1 MWVWEKSALMKV
13 SQKLENACR
22 VLVQL
27 AKGYDGHRVV
37 RVEDLARK
45 EGLSANF
52 LLQIL
57 NDLRR
62 AGLVASRRGKL
73 GGYILARPS
82 GEITLRDIVE
92 AVDGAPLEVELNSTG
107 EAAAS
112 VARIWKDVATRFEA
126 MLSGITLAEMASA
139 GDADGMF
146 WI

>member
-1 MWVWEKSALMKV
+1 MKV

-27 AKGYDGHRVV
+27 AQGYDGHRVA
-37 RVEDLARK
+37 RVEELARK

-73 GGYILARPS
+73 GGYILARPAV
-82 GEITLRDIVE
+82 EITLRDIVE
-92 AVDGAPLEVELNSTG
+92 AMDGSPLEVELGTGG
-107 EAAAS
+107 EAAAR
-112 VARIWKDVATRFEA
+112 VARTWKRIAGRFEA
-126 MLSGITLAEMASA
+126 TLSGISLADMATP
-139 GDADGMF
+139 GEADGMF

>member
-1 MWVWEKSALMKV
+1 MKV

-27 AKGYDGHRVV
+27 AQGYDGHRVV

-73 GGYILARPS
+73 GGYILARS
-82 GEITLRDIVE
+82 ATEITLRDIVE
-92 AVDGAPLEVELNSTG
+92 AVDGAPLEVELTG
-107 EAAAS
+107 SGESAAR
-112 VARIWKDVATRFEA
+112 VARSWQDVAARFEA
-126 MLSGITLAEMASA
+126 MLSGVTLAGMASP
-139 GDADGMF
+139 GEADGMF

>member
-1 MWVWEKSALMKV
+1 MKV

-27 AKGYDGHRVV
+27 AQGYDGHRVV

-73 GGYILARPS
+73 GGYILARPAT
-82 GEITLRDIVE
+82 EITLRDIVE
-92 AVDGAPLEVELNSTG
+92 AVDGAPLEVELNGTG
-107 EAAAS
+107 EAAGR
-112 VARIWKDVATRFEA
+112 VARTWKEIATRFEA
-126 MLSGITLAEMASA
+126 TLSAITLASMASP
-139 GDADGMF
+139 GEVDGMF

>member
-1 MWVWEKSALMKV
+1 MKV

-27 AKGYDGHRVV
+27 AQSYDGHRVA

-62 AGLVASRRGKL
+62 GGLVASRRGKL
-73 GGYILARPS
+73 GGYILARPAT
-82 GEITLRDIVE
+82 EISLRDIVE
-92 AVDGAPLEVELNSTG
+92 AVDGSPLEVEFNGGG
-107 EAAAS
+107 EA
-112 VARIWKDVATRFEA
+112 VARVARTWKEVAARFEA
-126 MLSGITLAEMASA
+126 TLLGITLADMATP
-139 GDADGMF
+139 GEEDGMF

>member
-1 MWVWEKSALMKV
+1 MKV

-27 AKGYDGHRVV
+27 AQGYDGHRVS

-73 GGYILARPS
+73 GGYILARPAR
-82 GEITLRDIVE
+82 EITLRDIVV
-92 AVDGAPLEVELNSTG
+92 AVDGAPLEVELGATG
-107 EAAAS
+107 EAAGR
-112 VARIWKDVATRFEA
+112 VARTWKEVASRFEA
-126 MLSGITLAEMASA
+126 ALGAITLAEMSAA
-139 GDADGMF
+139 GDDNGMF

>member
-1 MWVWEKSALMKV
+1 MKV

-27 AKGYDGHRVV
+27 AQGYDGHRVA

-73 GGYILARPS
+73 GGYILARPATD
-82 GEITLRDIVE
+82 ITLRDIVE
-92 AVDGAPLEVELNSTG
+92 AVDGAPLEVEPAGSG
-107 EAAAS
+107 ESAAR
-112 VARIWKDVATRFEA
+112 VARTWQDVASRFEA
-126 MLSGITLAEMASA
+126 ILTGITLADMANP
-139 GDADGMF
+139 GEADGMF

>member
-1 MWVWEKSALMKV
+1 MKV

-27 AKGYDGHRVV
+27 AQAYDGQRVT

-62 AGLVASRRGKL
+62 AGLVVSRRGKL
-73 GGYILARPS
+73 GGYILSRPAV
-82 GEITLRDIVE
+82 EISLREIVE
-92 AVDGAPLEVELNSTG
+92 AVDGVPIEAEVSGSG
-107 EAAAS
+107 EAAARVMRTWS
-112 VARIWKDVATRFEA
+112 EVAQRFESLLEA
-126 MLSGITLAEMASA
+126 ITLAEMTKVPEEAE
-139 GDADGMF
+139 MF
-146 WI
+146 YI

>member
-1 MWVWEKSALMKV
+1 MKV

-27 AKGYDGHRVV
+27 AQGYDGHRVV

-62 AGLVASRRGKL
+62 GGLVASRRGKL
-73 GGYILARPS
+73 GGYILARPAT
-82 GEITLRDIVE
+82 EITLRDIVE
-92 AVDGAPLEVELNSTG
+92 AVDGSPLEVELNGTG
-107 EAAAS
+107 EAAGR
-112 VARIWKDVATRFEA
+112 VARTWKEVAARFEA
-126 MLSGITLAEMASA
+126 TLAGITLAVMTTP
-139 GDADGMF
+139 GDEDGMF

>member
-1 MWVWEKSALMKV
+1 MKV

-27 AKGYDGHRVV
+27 ARGYDGHRVV

-45 EGLSANF
+45 EGLSPNF

-73 GGYILARPS
+73 GGYILARPAM
-82 GEITLRDIVE
+82 EITLRDVVE
-92 AVDGAPLEVELNSTG
+92 AVDGAPLEVELNTAG
-107 EAAAS
+107 EAAAC
-112 VARIWKDVATRFEA
+112 VARTWKEVAGRFEA
-126 MLSGITLAEMASA
+126 ILGGITLAGMANP
-139 GDADGMF
+139 GEADGMF